1 MPLKSVA
8 TSISVSM
15 DTKATNIRKG
25 DTVYV
30 NVYVTG
36 DAISGISGYLEY
48 DKDLFDNIK
57 NSSLIISE
65 KLKGDDGYGT
75 YSATFTSD
83 INKLVVLESE
93 GGYYTIPDG
102 GLLLQI
108 KLVAKKDVTSSK
120 IKFKTIEVDGEN
132 DYYSAD
138 DTECELPAPGAQEY
152 IVRYNASTTE
162 TVTNMPDN
170 DKKTQ
175 GLPYTVSTTIP
186 ERTGYTIQRLEY
198 TI

>member
-1 MPLKSVA
+1 
-8 TSISVSM
+8 M

-108 KLVAKKDVTSSK
+108 KLVAKK
-120 IKFKTIEVDGEN
+120 
-132 DYYSAD
+132 
-138 DTECELPAPGAQEY
+138 
-152 IVRYNASTTE
+152 
-162 TVTNMPDN
+162 M
-170 DKKTQ
+170 
-175 GLPYTVSTTIP
+175 
-186 ERTGYTIQRLEY
+186 
-198 TI
+198 